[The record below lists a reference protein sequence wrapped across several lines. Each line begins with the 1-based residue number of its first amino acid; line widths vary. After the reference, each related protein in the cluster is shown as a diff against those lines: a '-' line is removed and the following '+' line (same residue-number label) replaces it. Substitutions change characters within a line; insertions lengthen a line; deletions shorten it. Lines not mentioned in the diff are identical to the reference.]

1 MKKISKIFVISTMFL
16 GVILLALPKDS
27 VFAQEFAPPESEGEF
42 RRRRPE
48 PLFLEGPEGL
58 EKLYDRLV
66 DRYEDV
72 GYRIY
77 DTDDVVR
84 RLEDRIEILI
94 EEGSDPSDLEA
105 ILAAFNENMAVVEE
119 AYEELAVLIDEHA
132 GFNGE
137 GEVTDEVTALGTLRQ
152 IAEGLRDVH
161 QLSENARFDLRWD
174 LMTLRYENS
183 PEE

>member
-1 MKKISKIFVISTMFL
+1 MKKISKILVISMILL
-16 GVILLALPKDS
+16 GVALLALPANS
-27 VFAQEFAPPESEGEF
+27 VFAQEFDPPESEGEF

-48 PLFLEGPEGL
+48 PLFLKGTEGL

-77 DTDDVVR
+77 DTDDVIQK
-84 RLEDRIEILI
+84 LEDRIETLI

-105 ILAAFNENMAVVEE
+105 ILEVFNENMASVEE
-119 AYEELAVLIDEHA
+119 AYEELGVIINEHSGFDE
-132 GFNGE
+132 E
-137 GEVTDEVTALGTLRQ
+137 GEVSDEDIALGTLRQ

-161 QLSENARFDLRWD
+161 QLGENARFDLRWD
-174 LMTLRYENS
+174 LMVLRYQNA